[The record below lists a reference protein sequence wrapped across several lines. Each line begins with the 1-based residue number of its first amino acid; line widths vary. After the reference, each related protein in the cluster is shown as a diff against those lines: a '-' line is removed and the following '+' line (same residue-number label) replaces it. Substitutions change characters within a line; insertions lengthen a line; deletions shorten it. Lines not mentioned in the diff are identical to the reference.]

1 VQAVPDINLI
11 LTKLNEIPCVEN
23 QEKSIRLIFNRSR
36 AVFRTLFFVLIFGIS
51 VLALLHLIKD
61 WGAKS
66 SFFSAIFLFMGCVA
80 AGCATFLSASAS
92 LYPQYIEITTHG
104 ITEKNKN
111 ILLTYSWTELGNP
124 RIVVKNRGNHYIVFD
139 NTKIQLLPEEFC
151 CRESELLGII
161 NTARSGQLIDLSQW
175 RKEHPLERWIQIFM
189 GLAVFLALLL
199 WKFGTTFWHH
209 S

>member
-161 NTARSGQLIDLSQW
+161 NTTIGSANR
-175 RKEHPLERWIQIFM
+175 PLTMAEGTPPRALDPNFHGSSCLL
-189 GLAVFLALLL
+189 GLAFMEIWNNVLAP
-199 WKFGTTFWHH
+199 
-209 S
+209 